1 MMDDIKTF
9 TLIVTTGGVMI
20 TAILTHFFTLK
31 REKYSK
37 TFEHKLQ
44 ILKEVY
50 TPIYRV
56 LMREVEPGEGYQGL
70 GATPFLDIM
79 EILEDN
85 IELVDPNLESILW
98 DLKEEYYYWGE
109 SRVRLLDEDRNLL
122 DFVLYQY
129 NVLRKDMGLP
139 YDASSIGLKTRVG
152 FYLSNIKRNR
162 KSRLAK
168 EVIKRA
174 KNNSK
179 TS

>member
-44 ILKEVY
+44 ILKDVY

-56 LMREVEPGEGYQGL
+56 LMKQVEPGEGYEGL
-70 GATPFLDIM
+70 GARPFLEIM

-98 DLKEEYYYWGE
+98 DLKEEYYHWGQ
-109 SRVRLLDEDRNLL
+109 SRVRLLDEDRKLL
-122 DFVLYQY
+122 DFVLFQY

-139 YDASSIGLKTRVG
+139 YDASSVGLKTRFE
-152 FYLSNIKRNR
+152 FYLGNIKRSR
-162 KSRLAK
+162 KSRKSMDA
-168 EVIKRA
+168 IKRS
-174 KNNSK
+174 KKNSK

>member
-1 MMDDIKTF
+1 MDDIKTF

-152 FYLSNIKRNR
+152 FYLSNFKRNR
-162 KSRLAK
+162 KSRLAR
-168 EVIKRA
+168 EAIKRA
-174 KNNSK
+174 KKNSK

>member
-1 MMDDIKTF
+1 MLNDIKTF
-9 TLIVTTGGVMI
+9 TLIVTTGGVLI

-37 TFEHKLQ
+37 IFEHKLQ
-44 ILKEVY
+44 ILKDVY
-50 TPIYRV
+50 TPIYLV
-56 LMREVEPGEGYQGL
+56 LMKEVEPGEGYQGL
-70 GATPFLDIM
+70 GGRPFQNIM
-79 EILEDN
+79 GILEDN

-98 DLKEEYYYWGE
+98 DLKEDYYYWDQRPSG
-109 SRVRLLDEDRNLL
+109 LLDEDRKLL

-162 KSRLAK
+162 KSRLAR

-174 KNNSK
+174 KKNSK

>member
-1 MMDDIKTF
+1 MDDIKTF

-70 GATPFLDIM
+70 GAKPFLDIM

-98 DLKEEYYYWGE
+98 NLKEEYYYWGE

-162 KSRLAK
+162 KSRLAR

-174 KNNSK
+174 KKNSK

>member
-1 MMDDIKTF
+1 MDDIKTF

-162 KSRLAK
+162 KSRLAR
-168 EVIKRA
+168 EAIKRA
-174 KNNSK
+174 KKNSK